1 MNFVRYLLP
10 KRHATYNKIT
20 IYNAEK
26 ITTYFEFKVLSTM
39 NRFFVSSSFYSIEIE
54 INLIIR
60 CMLSLVVT
68 ILIWILRN
76 SRIRILS
83 E

>member
-1 MNFVRYLLP
+1 MKFVRYLLA
-10 KRHATYNKIT
+10 KRHYNTIRLQFIMQKKIT
-20 IYNAEK
+20 A
-26 ITTYFEFKVLSTM
+26 YFEFKVLSTM
-39 NRFFVSSSFYSIEIE
+39 NSFFVSSSFYSIEIE
-54 INLIIR
+54 INRIIR

-68 ILIWILRN
+68 ILIWVLRN